1 MKVQLLF
8 LTFFAH
14 TPVSCV
20 SFLRVTF
27 QVSHWTSNIIMY
39 KVVHLNLKLFDGLY
53 FISHFSSSDVY
64 IMNCYI
70 NLQFYFFQMELFSVI
85 IYFDFR
91 VKGDEFPHF
100 SSEKV
105 SAKFGHNITLSY
117 LYYLKQG
124 RPSFAV
130 NMFIIDQLRLHKKI
144 SRKM

>member
-1 MKVQLLF
+1 MAHPVFQT
-8 LTFFAH
+8 TFFLLK
-14 TPVSCV
+14 CV
-20 SFLRVTF
+20 YNELL
-27 QVSHWTSNIIMY
+27 H
-39 KVVHLNLKLFDGLY
+39 K
-53 FISHFSSSDVY
+53 
-64 IMNCYI
+64 
-70 NLQFYFFQMELFSVI
+70 LQFFFFHIKMFILI
-85 IYFDFR
+85 IHCDFR

>member
-1 MKVQLLF
+1 
-8 LTFFAH
+8 
-14 TPVSCV
+14 
-20 SFLRVTF
+20 
-27 QVSHWTSNIIMY
+27 MY
-39 KVVHLNLKLFDGLY
+39 KLVHLNLKLFDELY
-53 FISHFSSSDVY
+53 LKPHFSSLDVY

-70 NLQFYFFQMELFSVI
+70 NYSFFFQIKLLSVI
-85 IYFDFR
+85 IHCGFR

>member
-1 MKVQLLF
+1 MFSL
-8 LTFFAH
+8 
-14 TPVSCV
+14 
-20 SFLRVTF
+20 
-27 QVSHWTSNIIMY
+27 IIQ
-39 KVVHLNLKLFDGLY
+39 
-53 FISHFSSSDVY
+53 
-64 IMNCYI
+64 C
-70 NLQFYFFQMELFSVI
+70 
-85 IYFDFR
+85 DFR

>member
-1 MKVQLLF
+1 
-8 LTFFAH
+8 
-14 TPVSCV
+14 
-20 SFLRVTF
+20 
-27 QVSHWTSNIIMY
+27 MY
-39 KVVHLNLKLFDGLY
+39 EFVHLNLKLFDELY
-53 FISHFSSSDVY
+53 FKPHFSSFSVY

-70 NLQFYFFQMELFSVI
+70 NYSFFFQIKLFSVI
-85 IYFDFR
+85 IHCDFR